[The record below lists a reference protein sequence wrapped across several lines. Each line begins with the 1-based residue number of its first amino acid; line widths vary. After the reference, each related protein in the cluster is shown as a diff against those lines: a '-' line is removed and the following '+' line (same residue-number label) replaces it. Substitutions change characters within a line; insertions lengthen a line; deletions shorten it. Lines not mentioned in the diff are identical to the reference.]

1 MFYLFICYILYI
13 LLCDYVIIL
22 LCDYVTF
29 AANTHSVFICSH
41 CKYRAYSTQCKL
53 FVDYFICIIMNIIS
67 RIRQIIEFKNISAR
81 KFCVEIGVANGFLD
95 KVKDVGSE
103 KVSKILYTYP
113 EINPEWL
120 ICGVGNMLREVSS
133 EAKHSEVNKLANEKI
148 IYNSPDQ
155 EVPLYDISAAA
166 GCIMLFQD
174 GNSIVPIDTIKIP
187 NLAKCDGA
195 IFARGDSMYPIIK
208 SGDLILY
215 KIMQGF
221 DTIIWGETYIVCYE
235 SYGDFYTVV
244 KYVKRSIENEGHI
257 VLLSQNEH
265 HQPFE
270 IHISQVKS
278 MALVRAS
285 VRYNNM

>member
-1 MFYLFICYILYI
+1 MK
-13 LLCDYVIIL
+13 II
-22 LCDYVTF
+22 D
-29 AANTHSVFICSH
+29 
-41 CKYRAYSTQCKL
+41 
-53 FVDYFICIIMNIIS
+53 
-67 RIRQIIEFKNISAR
+67 RIRQYIDYKNITNSALEQI
-81 KFCVEIGVANGFLD
+81 CGLSSGYIGKQIKRNADMGESILLRILD
-95 KVKDVGSE
+95 NC
-103 KVSKILYTYP
+103 P
-113 EINPEWL
+113 EISRDWL
-120 ICGVGNMLREVSS
+120 YFGEGEMIKPDNSLDNNITPLSD
-133 EAKHSEVNKLANEKI
+133 KKI
-148 IYNSPDQ
+148 VQYQIDQ

-174 GNSIVPIDTIKIP
+174 SNNLVPIDTIKIP

-215 KIMQGF
+215 KIMHGYE
-221 DTIIWGETYIVCYE
+221 TIIWGETYIVCYE
-235 SYGDFYTVV
+235 SYGDCYTVV
-244 KYVKRSIENEGHI
+244 KYVKKSTTKDDTLL
-257 VLLSQNEH
+257 LLSHNEH

>member
-1 MFYLFICYILYI
+1 MK
-13 LLCDYVIIL
+13 
-22 LCDYVTF
+22 
-29 AANTHSVFICSH
+29 A
-41 CKYRAYSTQCKL
+41 
-53 FVDYFICIIMNIIS
+53 IS
-67 RIRQIIEFKNISAR
+67 RLYQILEYKGIKPTSFEKSIGLSSGYLSNQR
-81 KFCVEIGVANGFLD
+81 KRNADMGETIMS
-95 KVKDVGSE
+95 KVIDSFE
-103 KVSKILYTYP
+103 D
-113 EINPEWL
+113 INPIWL
-120 ICGVGNMLREVSS
+120 ITGQGYMTIDSSNIDKPKVIPVST
-133 EAKHSEVNKLANEKI
+133 EKT
-148 IYNSPDQ
+148 IYNQGDQ

-174 GNSIVPIDTIKIP
+174 SNNLVPIDTIKIP

-215 KIMQGF
+215 KIMHGYE
-221 DTIIWGETYIVCYE
+221 TIIWGETYIICYE
-235 SYGDFYTVV
+235 SYGDCYTVV
-244 KYVKRSIENEGHI
+244 KYVKRSTTQDDTLL
-257 VLLSQNEH
+257 LLSHNEH